1 GYVTD
6 IPYTLGVKPTLAPAW
21 LDLVALLGGI
31 RPPARDGGFAWC
43 DLGCGQGVTAAVL
56 AATHPAGI
64 FHGID
69 GMPVHIEHAA
79 ALAAEAEAG
88 NARFH
93 AADFA
98 AALRLPLPRFDYIV
112 AHGVYS
118 WVDDAGRAAVRET
131 LRTKLTPGGLAYVSY
146 NCLPGWSDELPLRKL
161 LSEFSA
167 GTTIPN
173 AVQALNRLK
182 SVNLAFFVQH
192 PAAERAVSS
201 WTEQPS
207 GYLAHE
213 YLAEACVP
221 MWSVDVADEMA
232 ALGLTYVASATLRDN
247 HEALLVDEATA
258 GAIAALATPRL
269 RQLAMDFA
277 VNRSFRRDVFVK
289 GASGEANPA
298 LRDLAMASYGEIP
311 ESILVPRGRITFRP
325 EFIAALRTLMARGP
339 STLGEAATALGDNP
353 AESARNL
360 LWLVA
365 AGALCPASEGDAAGA
380 EARGKLKAIGVVPS

>member
-1 GYVTD
+1 MQAYPIT
-6 IPYTLGVKPTLAPAW
+6 YQRETSPAW
-21 LDLVALLGGI
+21 LNYAAVLGGA
-31 RPPARDGGFAWC
+31 PPRASGRFRYLE
-43 DLGCGQGVTAAVL
+43 LGCGRGYSTLV
-56 AATHPAGI
+56 
-64 FHGID
+64 
-69 GMPVHIEHAA
+69 HAA
-79 ALAAEAEAG
+79 SHPHGDFHACDRDAEAIAG
-88 NARFH
+88 ARSWANKLGLRNVAFH
-93 AADFA
+93 AVGFDG
-98 AALRLPLPRFDYIV
+98 LRDQAPFDMIV